1 MGRSRNGRVRNG
13 RSRIGRSRNG
23 TSTGWLRGI
32 YLATREY
39 GWLQGIYLAT
49 REYNCRGPVWLPGDI
64 FVIRKYDYGN
74 VSSYQGSMAVVE
86 PGCQVIWQQ
95 EIYFTTGESDYC
107 RFGLY
112 IPLVTMQSA
121 YHGIWI

>member
-1 MGRSRNGRVRNG
+1 MQGIYLATREY
-13 RSRIGRSRNG
+13 
-23 TSTGWLRGI
+23 GWLQGIYLATREYGWLQGIYLATREYGWLQGI

-49 REYNCRGPVWLPGDI
+49 REYNCRVPVWLPGDI

-74 VSSYQGSMAVVE
+74 LSSYQGSMAVVD

-95 EIYFTTGESDYC
+95 EIYFTTGE
-107 RFGLY
+107 
-112 IPLVTMQSA
+112 
-121 YHGIWI
+121 